1 MSFDIEILIINNVE
15 MKLLFM
21 EICGRFKIK
30 DFTYGRK
37 NLIQFHPSPSAN
49 IFNITF

>member
-1 MSFDIEILIINNVE
+1 MSYNIEIPIIKNIE
-15 MKLLFM
+15 MKLLLM